1 MAVVSCRRANGIWP
15 QIARCL
21 IQWKKEVENTSPEL
35 GIILLKMTQN
45 AWFYGIINYPYQ
57 LAKDKMAKLLFI
69 GEILYQT
76 TFLRSFKVRLMIVF
90 MFVFVYV
97 CLLFIWY
104 TLSLIFLVS
113 CCYVTFASYHI
124 HRPLTVAFQFIYRNA
139 ERQIIVKDHIWPKR
153 IWWWNN
159 KNFIPVFARYILH
172 QVHSL
177 GDLSQVRQGIPVIKN
192 VWHAR

>member
-1 MAVVSCRRANGIWP
+1 
-15 QIARCL
+15 
-21 IQWKKEVENTSPEL
+21 
-35 GIILLKMTQN
+35 MTQN

-153 IWWWNN
+153 I
-159 KNFIPVFARYILH
+159 
-172 QVHSL
+172 
-177 GDLSQVRQGIPVIKN
+177 
-192 VWHAR
+192 